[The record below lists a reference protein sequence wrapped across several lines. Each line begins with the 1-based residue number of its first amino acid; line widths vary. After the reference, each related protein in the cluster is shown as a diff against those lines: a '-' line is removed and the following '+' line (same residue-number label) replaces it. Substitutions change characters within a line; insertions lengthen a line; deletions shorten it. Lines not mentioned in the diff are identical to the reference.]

1 MAYDFD
7 QARGTDLNR
16 GAPRDP
22 TRRAQMASG
31 RVSKTMLVV
40 ALGVSTVIWL
50 SLGILALTDAD
61 GAHRVGVLPAVWL
74 LGIIMVVA
82 ITTAAIARPSW
93 RGALPLLLLL
103 VLALPWLPLP
113 VPALF
118 LIWTGP
124 AAILVWGA
132 AALCMT
138 ATLADSTIGRRGR
151 GWLGDARRAPRVAAL
166 LAFVVFFAVRLG
178 RTGPP
183 TGDEPHYLVIA
194 QSLLNDGDVS
204 VLNNYRNG
212 DYLRYYPGAL
222 RPHFTGMEV
231 NGRRYSLH
239 APGLPALIAPAFGV
253 GGYWAVV
260 AWVAALVALG
270 SALVWKAAYI
280 FTRDSGA
287 AWFGWASVALTAPVV
302 LHGPLIYP
310 DGVAG
315 ALIAGGVVALA
326 CASNQSRAAP
336 AIERQTDDRVLPWPL
351 VGSVGAGIAVGLLPW
366 LHVRLALPAAFLGL
380 AIFLRI
386 ARTFPR
392 AGWWRDVAT
401 FAAPIVIGVGSWIA
415 FYRIHYGS
423 FNPAASFGTAT
434 LDVSR
439 VPVGLL
445 GLMADQEVGLL
456 PNAPVHLLWLGG
468 LWSIFKR
475 DRRVGVELLMIVGP
489 YAIATSAYHSWW
501 AGASPPARFLVP
513 IVFPFGVALAALWAR
528 QDRRGRSVSM
538 VLLGVSVLIAAA
550 LAFGGDGVLAY
561 SGGTGRAPVLDW
573 LSPLVDLPRGF
584 PSFLRAARSG
594 MAGGS
599 SIVVELVMP
608 AIFWGGALLVGWI
621 VFRALV
627 TRLPATVSARAFAAA
642 ACFVGVFSL
651 AVQASWSLHGGT
663 HVLSTRGQLGLLSR
677 EDVRLRPLGVELPP
691 LHVFPATAVRTRLA
705 LTTSPLDATARN
717 TLLFLAEVPPGD
729 YRLRVTRKALA
740 RGELLLGI
748 GRNTRP
754 VERWSLADG
763 QIDTWSFYL
772 PIRASTIVVTGDEE
786 ALRSVEHIAVVP
798 APRSHEI
805 GPATVRARDAARYG
819 SVVVYATDDFIWLE
833 PEGFWIRGENQPEV
847 VIAPDQPVAA
857 LDLDVRNVST
867 PNVVRLRAG
876 GWSAYR
882 TLDAEE
888 RWRVSMP
895 VADLAPAIVL
905 GVTVE
910 RGVQVRDRLLG
921 SFVTVR

>member
-1 MAYDFD
+1 MAYDFHR
-7 QARGTDLNR
+7 AACGIDLNP
-16 GAPRDP
+16 A
-22 TRRAQMASG
+22 
-31 RVSKTMLVV
+31 RVSKTTVFA
-40 ALGVSTVIWL
+40 ALCVSTVIWL

-61 GAHRVGVLPAVWL
+61 GADRVGVLPPVWL
-74 LGIIMVVA
+74 LGILMVVA
-82 ITTAAIARPSW
+82 IAAVAVARPSW
-93 RGALPLLLLL
+93 RGGLPLLLLL
-103 VLALPWLPLP
+103 VVVLPWVPLP

-118 LIWTGP
+118 LIFTGP
-124 AAILVWGA
+124 AVVLVWGA
-132 AALCMT
+132 AALCML
-138 ATLADSTIGRRGR
+138 AMVADSTIGRRGR
-151 GWLGDARRAPRVAAL
+151 ASLCDARRAPGVAAL

-194 QSLLNDGDVS
+194 QSLLSDGDVS

-212 DYLRYYPGAL
+212 DYLQYYPGAL
-222 RPHFTGMEV
+222 RPHFTGNEV

-239 APGLPALIAPAFGV
+239 APGLPALVAPAFRV

-315 ALIAGGVVALA
+315 TLVAAGVLALA
-326 CASNQSRAAP
+326 FASDQSRATP
-336 AIERQTDDRVLPWPL
+336 AIERQTGDRVPWPL
-351 VGSVGAGIAVGLLPW
+351 AGSVAAGIAVGLLPW

-380 AIFLRI
+380 AILLRI
-386 ARTFPR
+386 ARTFPPR
-392 AGWWRDVAT
+392 AGWWREVAA
-401 FAAPIVIGVGSWIA
+401 FVAPIVISVGSWIA

-423 FNPAASFGTAT
+423 FNPAASFGTGT

-445 GLMADQEVGLL
+445 GLMADQEFGLL

-475 DRRVGVELLMIVGP
+475 DRRLGVELLLIVGP
-489 YAIATSAYHSWW
+489 YAIASSAYQSWW
-501 AGASPPARFLVP
+501 GGASPPARFLVP
-513 IVFPFGVALAALWAR
+513 IMFPLGVALAALWAR
-528 QDRRGRSVSM
+528 QDHRGRSVSM

-561 SGGTGRAPVLDW
+561 SGATGRARVLDW

-584 PSFLRAARSG
+584 PSFFRATRSG
-594 MAGGS
+594 IAGGS

-608 AIFWGGALLVGWI
+608 AIVWGGALLLGWT

-627 TRLPATVSARAFAAA
+627 TRLPATVPARAFAATT
-642 ACFVGVFSL
+642 CVVGVFSL
-651 AVQASWSLHGGT
+651 GVQAAWSLHGGT
-663 HVLSTRGQLGLLSR
+663 HLVSTRGQLGLLSR
-677 EDVRLRPLGVELPP
+677 EDVRLRPLGVQLPP
-691 LHVFPATAVRTRLA
+691 LHVFPATEVRTRLA
-705 LTTSPLDATARN
+705 LTTSPLDSTPRN

-729 YRLRVTRKALA
+729 YRLRVTRKAFA
-740 RGELLLGI
+740 RGELVLGI

-763 QIDTWSFYL
+763 QIDTRPFHL

-786 ALRSVEHIAVVP
+786 ASSSVEHLALVP
-798 APRSHEI
+798 APRSHEV
-805 GPATVRARDAARYG
+805 GPVSLRARDAARYG
-819 SVVVYATDDFIWLE
+819 SVVVYVTDNFIWLE
-833 PEGFWIRGENQPEV
+833 PEGFWVMGGNQPDV
-847 VIAPDQPVAA
+847 VITTDRPVAA
-857 LDLDVRNVST
+857 LDLEVGNVST

-876 GWSAYR
+876 GWSAGR
-882 TLDAEE
+882 TLAPDE
-888 RWRVSMP
+888 RWPVPMP
-895 VADLAPAIVL
+895 VADLGPVIVL
-905 GVTVE
+905 GVSVE
-910 RGVQVRDRLLG
+910 RGVRVRDRLLG